1 MTVRT
6 RALRYLLWMSFRFG
20 LAGVVLVALV
30 VLVFLGLGSNY
41 SFEWGKALEFLS
53 WYNRGLG
60 VTLELFT
67 FSATLAVSLGL
78 FVALLR
84 LSPWGPLR
92 DVAGLYVHTFR
103 NLPALV
109 VLLLFFFGLGQII
122 PLPSIDVPA
131 VEHAEVILGGG
142 LVVACGLILK
152 YKFKALAPWR
162 KAALLASLAVASY
175 LLFLVSPLTLFGKQY
190 NNIFLWGVIAF
201 GVYESSYLG
210 ETFRAGIQSVHK
222 TQVEAAQSL
231 GMNYLQVMGYVVLPQ
246 ALRVILPPLTST
258 LVALVKETALIY
270 LVRGIGDL
278 TDQARQL
285 AVPTRRP
292 YIFEFYTILACYYL
306 AIVIPLSLLSQ
317 WLEGRL
323 GISKARRIVG
333 AHRDG

>member
-1 MTVRT
+1 MTART
-6 RALRYLLWMSFRFG
+6 RALRYSLWMLFRFS

-30 VLVFLGLGSNY
+30 VLVFMGLGSNY
-41 SFEWGKALEFLS
+41 SFEWDKALEFLS

-60 VTLELFT
+60 VTLELFV

-78 FVALLR
+78 LVALMR
-84 LSPWGPLR
+84 LSPWGPVR
-92 DVAGLYVHTFR
+92 DLAGLYVHTFR

-122 PLPSIDVPA
+122 PLPTIRAPA
-131 VEHAEVILGGG
+131 LPHVEILLGAA
-142 LVVACGLILK
+142 LVAVYAYVLR
-152 YKFKALAPWR
+152 FKWKRLSAGK
-162 KAALLASLAVASY
+162 KAALLISLAGVSY
-175 LLFLVSPLTLFGKQY
+175 LLFLLSPITLFGKDY

-210 ETFRAGIQSVHK
+210 ETFRAGIQSVHR
-222 TQVEAAQSL
+222 TQIEAAQSL

-292 YIFEFYTILACYYL
+292 YIFEFYTILVCYYL
-306 AIVIPLSLLSQ
+306 AIVIPLSVLSQ
-317 WLEGRL
+317 WLEGKL
-323 GISKARRIVG
+323 GISKARRMAVHHD
-333 AHRDG
+333 A